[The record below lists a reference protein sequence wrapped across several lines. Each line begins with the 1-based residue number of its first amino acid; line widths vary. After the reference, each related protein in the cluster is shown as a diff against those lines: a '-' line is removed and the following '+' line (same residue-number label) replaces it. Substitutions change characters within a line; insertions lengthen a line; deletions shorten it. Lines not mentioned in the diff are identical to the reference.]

1 MKREKKMSFV
11 KKTNLFMAS
20 SLMLSLATG
29 VTGVSAESSDKN
41 VENILVLDATD
52 EKQTTIG
59 EIEVLLLD
67 YFKSQNLSYELNSPE
82 IVDYF
87 VGVLLEDADVE
98 LAKHPQY
105 SLIRYYASEYL
116 HELEKLQMDQSIQ
129 NSEGASEAFEEYNLE
144 HIADKTIEE
153 INQETAMEEQ
163 FVDRTVPS
171 RNSQMMAVSTMSTY
185 SVAASISYARKWAKS
200 RNPLYKSHLKDCTN
214 FVSQAVLAG
223 GKSERKQS
231 SVPTGITNTTSYWY
245 SDRYEEWRTNYS
257 VYAWKESSSWIGVA
271 DFHTY
276 WSKYVTVTAPTTSK
290 TTIRNQATLGDVVQ
304 FKNAEGRWFHSMI
317 VTDRTSSEI
326 YLAGHTSDSLDKP
339 LADTSGGVAYRIIRF

>member
-1 MKREKKMSFV
+1 MSFV

-41 VENILVLDATD
+41 VENILVLDAAD

-87 VGVLLEDADVE
+87 VGVSLEDADEE
-98 LAKHPQY
+98 LAKHPDY
-105 SLIRYYASEYL
+105 SLIRYYISEYL
-116 HELEKLQMDQSIQ
+116 YELEKFQMDQ
-129 NSEGASEAFEEYNLE
+129 NSDASFEDYNLD
-144 HIADKTIEE
+144 HISDKTIEDIQEE
-153 INQETAMEEQ
+153 IALEEK
-163 FVDRTVPS
+163 FVDRTVPD
-171 RNSQMMAVSTMSTY
+171 RKSQMMAISTMSTY
-185 SVAASISYARKWAKS
+185 SVSDSIAYARKWAKGF
-200 RNPLYKSHLKDCTN
+200 NPLYKNHFKDCTN
-214 FVSQAVLAG
+214 FVSQAILAG
-223 GKSERKQS
+223 GKSERKPS

-245 SDRYEEWRTNYS
+245 SDRYEEWRTNHYA
-257 VYAWKESSSWIGVA
+257 YAWKESSSWIGVV

-290 TTIRNQATLGDVVQ
+290 TTIRNQATLGDILQ

-317 VTDRTSSEI
+317 VTKRESKEI
-326 YLAGHTSDSLDKP
+326 YLAGHTVPSLDK
-339 LADTSGGVAYRIIRF
+339 AFAETSGGTAFRLIRF